1 MRFSSDG
8 KDIRNKVRS
17 RERAVHRSGNGKPL
31 KLATNIDAYMK
42 SQRAAAMASG
52 AGRSGSLDCI
62 SLIN

>member
-1 MRFSSDG
+1 ME
-8 KDIRNKVRS
+8 KIYATRS
-17 RERAVHRSGNGKPL
+17 VSVSGAVHRFENGKPP
-31 KLATNIDAYMK
+31 KLATNIDAYMN